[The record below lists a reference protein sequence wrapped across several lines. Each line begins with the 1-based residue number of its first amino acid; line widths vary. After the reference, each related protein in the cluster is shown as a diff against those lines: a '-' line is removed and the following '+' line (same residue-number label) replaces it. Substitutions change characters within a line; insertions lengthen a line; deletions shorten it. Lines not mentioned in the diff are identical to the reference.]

1 MLPITFWYVT
11 IIKQETLTLNQFISL
26 ENLALPVQV
35 TTDVTKNI
43 QLYVT
48 PEENSI
54 SEKLELLLMF

>member
-11 IIKQETLTLNQFISL
+11 IIKQETSTLNQFISL

>member
-26 ENLALPVQV
+26 ENLALHVQV